1 MASYD
6 IKLSFARVGLPG
18 NDGVAIRGFVP
29 PSKKTIPADQLNPPA
44 VAPISLDTTS
54 ELLFNY
60 QVVGGVPYEYEI
72 GQYEITAAQYCTF
85 LNVVDPEGEN
95 SKQPWTKVKLWNRKN
110 DPLINHF
117 QGQILYVDHA
127 EKGHHYVLA
136 DPLWSDKP
144 MMFVNGFQYAY
155 FINSLTNGG
164 AVGEKQT
171 VRKSPLGFDVKVTDR
186 FYNFSPTIDVG
197 SYALNDSNYAFLARQ
212 GIDGLFFPSQNEWI
226 KAAYFA
232 GDETGNQTNYFYFP
246 TASNKA
252 PVPLF
257 TKQGKKQCLAK
268 SPKGKTEEQCS
279 ARGLASDSEYAVV
292 NVTNTG
298 EVRVDKLNP
307 KTRRNQGYSNYDYGV
322 FWQPWY
328 APAGK
333 TYKNANVT
341 DVGGS
346 ASPSPWLAYDMG
358 GNVVEYTDTV
368 AGALDL
374 SKKEAEAIGPAENL
388 QQLPVAFRAHGGIA
402 NATGYQLWITATGAG
417 DPYGQ
422 ILGSAYEYGGARL
435 SYVGDGG
442 LAKAPRKLKRKLKP
456 SDAAD
461 LITGQQVVTR
471 ADSVDSLDT
480 HYSSNLET
488 TISLLAEK
496 GAGYVS
502 MPSSFHNVP
511 KEKGGRP
518 YFSMTHDAT
527 GTSRIVRGKRRME
540 EVMDSGGY
548 SDPVK
553 AFHALRPE
561 RGEVNFV
568 RYFNPQTGA
577 YGYSELESGA
587 INFTDIGYVADG
599 IAWSV

>member
-1 MASYD
+1 MATYD
-6 IKLSFARVGLPG
+6 IKLSFARVGRPG

-29 PSKKTIPADQLNPPA
+29 PSEQTVPADPVNPPA
-44 VAPISLDTTS
+44 VAPIALDTTS

-60 QVVGGVPYEYEI
+60 QVVGGVPYDYEI
-72 GQYEITAAQYCTF
+72 GQYEITAAQYCAF
-85 LNVVDPEGEN
+85 LNAVDPDGEN
-95 SKQPWTKVKLWNRKN
+95 PKQPWTKVKLWNKKN
-110 DPLINHF
+110 NPLVNHF
-117 QGQILYVDHA
+117 QGQILYVDNA
-127 EKGHHYVLA
+127 EEGRHYVLA
-136 DPLWSDKP
+136 DPLWADKP
-144 MMFVNGFQYAY
+144 MMLVNGFQYAY

-164 AVGEKQT
+164 AVGEKQR
-171 VRKSPLGFDVKVTDR
+171 VRKSPLGFDVVVTDR
-186 FYNFSPTIDVG
+186 FFNFSPTIDSG

-212 GIDGLFFPSQNEWI
+212 NVEGLFFPSQNEWI

-232 GDETGNQTNYFYFP
+232 GDDTGNKTDYFYFP
-246 TASNKA
+246 TASNKP

-257 TKQGKKQCLAK
+257 TKQGKEQGLAK
-268 SPKGKTEEQCS
+268 GPAAESK
-279 ARGLASDSEYAVV
+279 YAVV

-298 EVRVDKLNP
+298 EVLVDELSP
-307 KTRRNQGYSNYDYGV
+307 KAIKKQGYSNYDYGV

-341 DVGGS
+341 NVGGS

-374 SKKEAEAIGPAENL
+374 SKKEAEAIGAAENL

-435 SYVGDGG
+435 SYVGDGNPSKVPG
-442 LAKAPRKLKRKLKP
+442 KLKP
-456 SDAAD
+456 SNVAD
-461 LITGQQVVTR
+461 VITGQQVVTR

-480 HYSSNLET
+480 HYSSSLGE

-496 GAGYVS
+496 GSGYVS
-502 MPSSFHNVP
+502 MPSSFYNVP

-527 GTSRIVRGKRRME
+527 GTSRIVRGKKRME
-540 EVMDSGGY
+540 QVMESGGY

-553 AFHALRPE
+553 AFQALLPGK
-561 RGEVNFV
+561 GEVDLV
-568 RYFNPQTGA
+568 RYFNPETGA
-577 YGYSELESGA
+577 YGYCDLEADA
-587 INFTDIGYVADG
+587 IGFTDIGYVVDG
-599 IAWSV
+599 NAWSV

>member
-1 MASYD
+1 MATYD
-6 IKLSFARVGLPG
+6 IKLSFARVGHPG
-18 NDGVAIRGFVP
+18 NEGVAIRGFVP
-29 PSKKTIPADQLNPPA
+29 PSEQTIPAHPVNPPA
-44 VAPISLDTTS
+44 VAPIALDTTS

-85 LNVVDPEGEN
+85 LNAVDPEGEN
-95 SKQPWTKVKLWNRKN
+95 PKQPWTKVQLWNEKN
-110 DPLINHF
+110 DPLLNHH
-117 QGQILYVDHA
+117 QGQILYVDNA
-127 EKGHHYVLA
+127 KDGHHYVLA
-136 DPLWSDKP
+136 DSLWSDKP

-164 AVGEKQT
+164 VVGEKQRL
-171 VRKSPLGFDVKVTDR
+171 RKSPLDFDVRLTDR
-186 FYNFSPTIDVG
+186 FYKFSPIIDTG

-212 GIDGLFFPSQNEWI
+212 NVEGLFFPSQNEWI

-232 GDETGNQTNYFYFP
+232 GHKTENKTDYFYFP

-257 TKQGKKQCLAK
+257 TKQGKEQGSAK
-268 SPKGKTEEQCS
+268 GP
-279 ARGLASDSEYAVV
+279 ASKSKYAVV
-292 NVTNTG
+292 NVTDTG
-298 EVRVDKLNP
+298 EVLVDELSP
-307 KTRRNQGYSNYDYGV
+307 KAIKKQGYSNYDYGV

-328 APAGK
+328 APSGK

-374 SKKEAEAIGPAENL
+374 SKQEAEAIGAAENL
-388 QQLPVAFRAHGGIA
+388 QRLPVSFRAHGGIA

-435 SYVGDGG
+435 SFVGD
-442 LAKAPRKLKRKLKP
+442 ATPVKAPRKLTP

-461 LITGQQVVTR
+461 AITGQKVVTR
-471 ADSVDSLDT
+471 ADSPDSLDT
-480 HYSSNLET
+480 HYSNNLGER
-488 TISLLAEK
+488 ISLLADK
-496 GAGYVS
+496 KAGYVS
-502 MPSSFHNVP
+502 MPSSFHMVP
-511 KEKGGRP
+511 KREGGRP

-527 GTSRIVRGKRRME
+527 GTSRIVRGKKQAK
-540 EVMDSGGY
+540 EVMGSGDY
-548 SDPVK
+548 SNPVK
-553 AFHALRPE
+553 AFRALLP
-561 RGEVNFV
+561 GEGDVDFV
-568 RYFNPQTGA
+568 RYLNPETGA
-577 YGYSELESGA
+577 FAYSDLDADASY
-587 INFTDIGYVADG
+587 FTSRGYVADG
-599 IAWSV
+599 VAWSI